1 MKLFRKQAKVY
12 LRRVKSATR
21 FLFRHYALVVMIVMT
36 SLTLFLYPRSRP
48 KPAVQLPAST
58 DSKFSFPTPTPDP
71 TPVSK
76 NIPLPAVSAEHFMIL
91 DRDSKQVM
99 YQKDADDPVPPAST
113 TKIMT
118 ALVALDS
125 FPLTREITVN
135 TSYSDGQVIGFKP
148 GEILTVEQLLY
159 ALLVQSGN
167 DAAEIL
173 AENFPG
179 GRPEFIS
186 AMNAKA
192 ANLRLT
198 HTAFTNP
205 TGLDEEG
212 HFSSAADLARLAD
225 VAMDNSE
232 FARIVGTEN
241 AVLPGNHVLTNL
253 NQLLGKVPG
262 VLGIKTGFTDNA
274 GQALVTLVNR
284 GHTIILVVLKSTD
297 RFSDTQ
303 KLIDWSYSNF
313 SW

>member
-1 MKLFRKQAKVY
+1 MTKTRKWIRFYTRQI
-12 LRRVKSATR
+12 LRNYPRIT
-21 FLFRHYALVVMIVMT
+21 LI
-36 SLTLFLYPRSRP
+36 SLITLTFFLYPHSRP
-48 KPAVQLPAST
+48 QVETPSPPV
-58 DSKFSFPTPTPDP
+58 SKFIFPSPTPDP
-71 TPVSK
+71 SPKSQ
-76 NIPLPAVSAEHFMIL
+76 NLPLPAVSARHFLIL
-91 DRDSKQVM
+91 DRDTKQIM
-99 YQKDADDPVPPAST
+99 YQQLADDPVPPAST

-118 ALVALDS
+118 ALVALDT
-125 FPLTREITVN
+125 FPLNQQITVDK
-135 TSYSDGQVIGFKP
+135 SYSDGQVIGFQP

-179 GRPEFIS
+179 GHPAFIS

-192 ANLRLT
+192 SDLHLS
-198 HTAFTNP
+198 HTAYTNP
-205 TGLDEEG
+205 TGLDEAG
-212 HFSSAADLARLAD
+212 HYSSAVDLARLAD
-225 VAMDNSE
+225 VAMDNPE

-284 GHTIILVVLKSTD
+284 GHPIIIVILKSTD
-297 RFSDTQ
+297 RFTDTR
-303 KLIDWSYSNF
+303 KLIDWSYQNF
-313 SW
+313 TFTEY

>member
-1 MKLFRKQAKVY
+1 MNWIKKKVKFY
-12 LRRVKSATR
+12 LRRVRLFAR
-21 FLFRHYALVVMIVMT
+21 FLLRHYPNLILIFVSFT
-36 SLTLFLYPRSRP
+36 TLYFYPRSLTVI
-48 KPAVQLPAST
+48 AVP
-58 DSKFSFPTPTPDP
+58 PPP
-71 TPVSK
+71 PVSK
-76 NIPLPAVSAEHFMIL
+76 FIFPSTTPLLTPKSKDLPLPDVSAEHFMIL

-118 ALVALDS
+118 ALIALDA
-125 FPLTREITVN
+125 FPLTRQMTVAQEY
-135 TSYSDGQVIGFKP
+135 TDGQVIGFKP
-148 GEILTVEQLLY
+148 GETLTVEQLLY

-173 AENFPG
+173 AENYPG
-179 GRPEFIS
+179 GRPEFVA
-186 AMNAKA
+186 AMNSKA
-192 ANLRLT
+192 AALHLT

-205 TGLDEEG
+205 TGLDEVD
-212 HFSSAADLARLAD
+212 HYSSAADLARLAD
-225 VAMDNSE
+225 VAMDNPE

-284 GHTIILVVLKSTD
+284 GHSIILVVLKSTD

-313 SW
+313 TW

>member
-21 FLFRHYALVVMIVMT
+21 FLLHHYPRITLI
-36 SLTLFLYPRSRP
+36 SLIILTLFLYPRSP
-48 KPAVQLPAST
+48 KKIEVSPPPV
-58 DSKFSFPTPTPDP
+58 SKFIFLSPTPDL
-71 TPVSK
+71 TPKSK
-76 NIPLPAVSAEHFMIL
+76 NIPLPKISAEHFMIL

-297 RFSDTQ
+297 RFTDTQ

-313 SW
+313 TW